1 MPLAPGERPPAN
13 AERRELM
20 ASARPNGWRNP
31 DTVETYDLLVVGG
44 GPAGLAAAEVAI
56 GRGAKVALIE
66 RRLLGGVS
74 LLTGSVPSKSIVRT
88 SRLYADMRNA
98 ERFGVEAPSGIE
110 ANFAAAME
118 RLRRLQARISKYHSA
133 DRLSLAGID
142 LYFGAAQFA
151 GLDSIVVEGATL
163 SFRKALIA
171 TGAVGRR
178 PVGIPGL
185 EPSGYYTSED
195 VFDLTECPRRLLMIG
210 GGPLGCELAQAFS
223 RLGAHVVIAQNDAQ
237 FLPEEERD
245 AAQLLSESLARDG
258 VEIHLNSTVA
268 AVRTTMTG
276 EKLVDLVSDDNRTT
290 IAVDHIAAGV
300 GRIPNVEGLGLEEA
314 GVACDP
320 LKTKVFRPAGCQP
333 CP

>member
-1 MPLAPGERPPAN
+1 MPLSSGERRAAN

-31 DTVETYDLLVVGG
+31 DPVETYDLLVVGG
-44 GPAGLAAAEVAI
+44 GPAGLAAAEAAI

-74 LLTGSVPSKSIVRT
+74 LLTGSVPSKSIVST

-133 DRLSLAGID
+133 DRLRLAGID
-142 LYFGAAQFA
+142 LYFGAARFA

-163 SFRKALIA
+163 SFGKALIA

-178 PVGIPGL
+178 PV
-185 EPSGYYTSED
+185 
-195 VFDLTECPRRLLMIG
+195 V
-210 GGPLGCELAQAFS
+210 
-223 RLGAHVVIAQNDAQ
+223 
-237 FLPEEERD
+237 
-245 AAQLLSESLARDG
+245 
-258 VEIHLNSTVA
+258 
-268 AVRTTMTG
+268 
-276 EKLVDLVSDDNRTT
+276 
-290 IAVDHIAAGV
+290 
-300 GRIPNVEGLGLEEA
+300 
-314 GVACDP
+314 
-320 LKTKVFRPAGCQP
+320 
-333 CP
+333 